1 MKFQDDILDNVDRV
15 ITHKSSKFYNELYT
29 QPKDK
34 RKKIIKELHLNY
46 CNSILEFVQALD
58 KDIHIVGIGTLKIK
72 PSRKQYLD
80 LLHNKIDK
88 EEAIKIVNDSYRE
101 LNGKKKAIL

>member
-15 ITHKSSKFYNELYT
+15 IKHKSSKFYNELYT
-29 QPKDK
+29 QPKDT

-80 LLHNKIDK
+80 LLHSGVDK
-88 EEAIKIVNDSYRE
+88 EEAIKIVKDSYRE